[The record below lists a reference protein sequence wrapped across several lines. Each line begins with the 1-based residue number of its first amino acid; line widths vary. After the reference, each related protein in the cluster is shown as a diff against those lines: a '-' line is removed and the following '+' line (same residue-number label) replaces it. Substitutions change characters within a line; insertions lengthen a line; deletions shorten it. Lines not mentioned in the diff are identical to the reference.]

1 MTQAL
6 RALAVLIAVA
16 GVIDPALAV
25 SRRQPLRIE
34 IVAGSQAASS
44 GVRDRLSRA
53 LDDELVVPSG
63 DTPDAVIIA
72 APPPAGMTLP
82 VGVPTS
88 VVMPL
93 PPDVRNVRL
102 LAAESGHS
110 VFVGQ
115 EAVITARFEG
125 IRANGL
131 SSTIE
136 IQRDGVT
143 LEAVT
148 HRWTRD
154 REQVTLP
161 LNFVP
166 PTAGITKLTIV
177 ARAVAGEAT
186 TDDNA
191 ADLALLAVA
200 PTLRIG
206 VYEPR
211 PSWAAGFVRRA
222 LEGDP
227 IFSTSSLVHPSR
239 GRAVTAGP
247 ALLSLS
253 AQSLAA
259 YDAVVVGAPE
269 ELTAS
274 DVATLTT
281 FCERRGGA
289 VVFAPDRRPS
299 GPYAALISPAGF
311 DEVLLEKGAALGGA
325 MAAGIR
331 ASEFAL
337 PKRLTPGAVALAS
350 LSGEDARA
358 VIVSVPRG
366 RGRMLFSG
374 ALDAWRY
381 RASGQHDGAFSHFW
395 TGVIANLAASSPH
408 RASITVQP
416 AVASPGDRVNVHAT
430 IDPQAFQP
438 RGGEGPSV
446 SASLVSSDGT
456 EHFVRLWPGA
466 EIGGFDGE
474 IVAPGPGLYDARLS
488 VAGDMF
494 DTAILIEDG
503 IRRPPAYDDES
514 LRLIAT
520 TTGGVVADLSDV
532 AALQRH
538 LRNLPRRDEART
550 VHPMRSGWWS
560 LPFAGVLCAEWA
572 LRRRRGAR

>member
-1 MTQAL
+1 L
-6 RALAVLIAVA
+6 
-16 GVIDPALAV
+16 
-25 SRRQPLRIE
+25 
-34 IVAGSQAASS
+34 
-44 GVRDRLSRA
+44 
-53 LDDELVVPSG
+53 
-63 DTPDAVIIA
+63 
-72 APPPAGMTLP
+72 
-82 VGVPTS
+82 
-88 VVMPL
+88 
-93 PPDVRNVRL
+93 
-102 LAAESGHS
+102 
-110 VFVGQ
+110 
-115 EAVITARFEG
+115 
-125 IRANGL
+125 
-131 SSTIE
+131 STIE
-136 IQRDGVT
+136 LQRDGVT
-143 LEAVT
+143 LQAVT

-161 LNFVP
+161 LTFVP

-177 ARAVAGEAT
+177 ARPVAGEAI

-191 ADLALLAVA
+191 ADLALLAAA

-222 LEGDP
+222 LEADP

-253 AQSLAA
+253 AQSLAS

-281 FCERRGGA
+281 FCQRRGGA

-311 DEVLLEKGAALGGA
+311 DEVLLEKPAALGGA

-358 VIVSVPRG
+358 VLVSVPRG

-381 RASGQHDGAFSHFW
+381 RASGQHDVAFSHFW

-408 RASITVQP
+408 RASIAVRP
-416 AVASPGDRVNVHAT
+416 AVAAPGDRVSVHAT
-430 IDPQAFQP
+430 IDPEAFQSS
-438 RGGEGPSV
+438 GGEGPSV

-456 EHFVRLWPGA
+456 QHFVRLWPGP
-466 EIGGFDGE
+466 EVGGFDGE
-474 IVAPGPGLYDARLS
+474 IIAPGPGLYDVRLS

-494 DTAILIEDG
+494 DTAILIADG
-503 IRRPPAYDDES
+503 IRQPPGYDDES

-520 TTGGVVADLSDV
+520 TTGGVVADLADV

-538 LRNLPRRDEART
+538 LRNLPRRDEPRT

-560 LPFAGVLCAEWA
+560 VPFAGVLCAEWA
-572 LRRRRGAR
+572 LRRWRGAR